1 MKLSDFFSRNTQ
13 NIGNTNNAPSVS
25 GDPYKQNR
33 VNQEIRGMKPGQTL
47 QGEVVA
53 KNGNEVQI
61 RLSDDA
67 VLSARLEKSMEMEPG
82 RVVTFEVKNNSN
94 GLLAISPLF
103 ENMGTDANVLKALEM
118 AGLPVNKA
126 SVAMTEAMMREGM
139 SIDKNSLSSMYKQV
153 MNFPECRPA
162 TIVELQKMGLEVTG
176 ETIRQLENYKNLEH
190 QLIKDM
196 TNILDV

>member
-53 KNGNEVQI
+53 RNGNEVQI